1 MLIMSCTTITHLCHT
16 HTHIQGKWTVGKEGH
31 ERVKAQCL
39 WVVIM
44 RDLFTM
50 FFINFWNSL
59 QRKWVAFIKLT
70 YSPRKHILSLLE
82 IKMELFTE
90 QEHYIPR
97 ALQK

>member
-1 MLIMSCTTITHLCHT
+1 MPHT
-16 HTHIQGKWTVGKEGH
+16 YTYTGKMNCREGH

-44 RDLFTM
+44 RDIFTM
-50 FFINFWNSL
+50 LLINFWNSL
-59 QRKWVAFIKLT
+59 QRKWAAFIKLT